1 MTMTEATGSGAARAR
16 APRKAVEAVNRG
28 SLHRP
33 QPPAAIDAAI
43 WPSIATV
50 PSSLKARW
58 PDALPTP
65 SSRPPCAGCRWKSG
79 TRTAQSWAR
88 PRLADPRPDRRRYP
102 VMTINRPDAF
112 AARLGDGGLIGLGE
126 SFMAGDWDADDLT
139 AVMEVFAA
147 RVGRSCPS
155 RCRSCARLY
164 LPRQPRRE
172 RNTEQNTRSNISRH
186 YDLSNELFATFL
198 DSTMTYSSAA
208 LPGKRRR
215 ACGTWPGTGWP
226 PRSRPRSTGCWTRPA
241 SDEGTR
247 VLEIGTGWGE
257 LALRA
262 AARGATVYSV
272 TLSSE
277 QQELARQRV
286 AEAGY
291 ADAVTIELKDY
302 RAVEGEYDA
311 VVSVEMIEAVGFEYW
326 ATYFQTIERV
336 LAPGGKVAIQA
347 ITIAARPAAWPPAP
361 ATPGCTSTSSRA
373 ASFPSVRAIEDI
385 TEKQTGL
392 RVRERLAMGEHYA
405 QTLRLWE
412 ERFMARAD
420 EVRGLGLRRDL
431 PADVAVLPLLLP
443 GRVSRPATSTCS
455 RSCWTAGRPA
465 KRRLSSLLDSL
476 TIARRR
482 APRAAR
488 LFRVPGHQMQWPAAT
503 DPAPRG
509 GAATRR
515 LRCDTQGVIN
525 VAKVLHSLWIS
536 SAKMAEIR
544 TF

>member
-1 MTMTEATGSGAARAR
+1 MTITEATGSAAGQPANSRPTSAR
-16 APRKAVEAVNRG
+16 TGHAVDSAVPYSTVPYSVPR
-28 SLHRP
+28 
-33 QPPAAIDAAI
+33 PPAVIDATI
-43 WPSIATV
+43 WPSIATT
-50 PSSLKARW
+50 PDSLKARVAGRIADAIFKAAVRTLPLEVRY
-58 PDALPTP
+58 PD
-65 SSRPPCAGCRWKSG
+65 G
-79 TRTAQSWAR
+79 TVLGKAATGPAAE
-88 PRLADPRPDRRRYP
+88 PGHPYP
-102 VMTINRPDAF
+102 VMTLNRPEAF

-126 SFMAGDWDADDLT
+126 SYMAGDWDADDLT

-147 RVGRSCPS
+147 RVGSLVPEPLQKLR
-155 RCRSCARLY
+155 ALY

-186 YDLSNELFATFL
+186 YDLSNELFSSFL
-198 DSTMTYSSAA
+198 DSTMTYSSALFPERGEA
-208 LPGKRRR
+208 LRTVAWDGLADAQQAKIDRLLDK
-215 ACGTWPGTGWP
+215 AGVG
-226 PRSRPRSTGCWTRPA
+226 
-241 SDEGTR
+241 EGTR

-311 VVSVEMIEAVGFEYW
+311 VVSVEMIEAVGYEYW

-347 ITIAARPAAWPPAP
+347 ITIAHDRLI
-361 ATPGCTSTSSRA
+361 ATRTSYTWVHKYIFPGGVI
-373 ASFPSVRAIEDI
+373 PSVRAIEEI

-412 ERFMARAD
+412 ERFMSRAD
-420 EVRGLGLRRDL
+420 EVAAMGFDPVFQRMWLFYLCYSRAGFETGYL
-431 PADVAVLPLLLP
+431 DVQQIVLDHAA
-443 GRVSRPATSTCS
+443 SK
-455 RSCWTAGRPA
+455 RSA
-465 KRRLSSLLDSL
+465 
-476 TIARRR
+476 
-482 APRAAR
+482 
-488 LFRVPGHQMQWPAAT
+488 
-503 DPAPRG
+503 G
-509 GAATRR
+509 GAA
-515 LRCDTQGVIN
+515 
-525 VAKVLHSLWIS
+525 
-536 SAKMAEIR
+536 
-544 TF
+544 

>member
-1 MTMTEATGSGAARAR
+1 MTMTEATGSGTGQAQGTTRAAPDRQR
-16 APRKAVEAVNRG
+16 RRRELTGTVPYTV
-28 SLHRP
+28 P
-33 QPPAAIDAAI
+33 QPPAIIDADI

-50 PSSLKARW
+50 PSSLKARVAGRAADAIFKAAVRRLPLEVRY
-58 PDALPTP
+58 PDGTVLGKQ
-65 SSRPPCAGCRWKSG
+65 RAGPAS
-79 TRTAQSWAR
+79 AEA
-88 PRLADPRPDRRRYP
+88 PAPRYP
-102 VMTINRPDAF
+102 VMTINRPEAF

-147 RVGRSCPS
+147 RVGTLVPEPLQKLR
-155 RCRSCARLY
+155 ALY

-172 RNTEQNTRSNISRH
+172 RNTEKNTRSNISRH
-186 YDLSNELFATFL
+186 YDLSNELFASFL
-198 DSTMTYSSAA
+198 DSTMTYSSALFPESGDA
-208 LPGKRRR
+208 LRTVAWDGLAAAQQAKIDRLLDK
-215 ACGTWPGTGWP
+215 AGVG
-226 PRSRPRSTGCWTRPA
+226 
-241 SDEGTR
+241 EGTR

-311 VVSVEMIEAVGFEYW
+311 VVSVEMIEAVGYEYW

-347 ITIAARPAAWPPAP
+347 ITIAHDRLI
-361 ATPGCTSTSSRA
+361 ATRTSYTWVHKYIFPGGVI
-373 ASFPSVRAIEDI
+373 PSVRAIEEI

-420 EVRGLGLRRDL
+420 EVAAMGFDAIFQRMWLFYLCYSRAGFETGYL
-431 PADVAVLPLLLP
+431 DVQQIVL
-443 GRVSRPATSTCS
+443 
-455 RSCWTAGRPA
+455 
-465 KRRLSSLLDSL
+465 DH
-476 TIARRR
+476 
-482 APRAAR
+482 AA
-488 LFRVPGHQMQWPAAT
+488 
-503 DPAPRG
+503 
-509 GAATRR
+509 
-515 LRCDTQGVIN
+515 QGP
-525 VAKVLHSLWIS
+525 
-536 SAKMAEIR
+536 SAEPPV
-544 TF
+544 

>member
-1 MTMTEATGSGAARAR
+1 VTITEATGSAAGRGQGEGHAGR
-16 APRKAVEAVNRG
+16 VPYSVPR
-28 SLHRP
+28 
-33 QPPAAIDAAI
+33 PPVTIDAAI
-43 WPSIATV
+43 WPSIATT
-50 PSSLKARW
+50 PDSLKARVAGRIADAIFRAAVRTLPLEVRY
-58 PDALPTP
+58 PD
-65 SSRPPCAGCRWKSG
+65 G
-79 TRTAQSWAR
+79 TVLGKAAY
-88 PRLADPRPDRRRYP
+88 DPAPGNPYP
-102 VMTINRPDAF
+102 VMTLNRPDAF

-126 SFMAGDWDADDLT
+126 SYMAGDWDADDLT

-147 RVGRSCPS
+147 RVGTLVPEPLQKLR
-155 RCRSCARLY
+155 ALY

-186 YDLSNELFATFL
+186 YDLSNELFSSFL
-198 DSTMTYSSAA
+198 DSTMTYSSALVPERGDA
-208 LPGKRRR
+208 LRTVAWDGFAAAQQAKIDRLLDK
-215 ACGTWPGTGWP
+215 AGVG
-226 PRSRPRSTGCWTRPA
+226 
-241 SDEGTR
+241 EGTR

-311 VVSVEMIEAVGFEYW
+311 VVSVEMIEAVGYEYW

-347 ITIAARPAAWPPAP
+347 ITIAHDRLI
-361 ATPGCTSTSSRA
+361 ATRTSYTWVHKYIFPGGVI
-373 ASFPSVRAIEDI
+373 PSVRAIEEI

-412 ERFMARAD
+412 ERFMSRAD
-420 EVRGLGLRRDL
+420 EVAAMGFDAIFQRMWLFYLCYSRAGFETGYL
-431 PADVAVLPLLLP
+431 DVQQIVLDHAA
-443 GRVSRPATSTCS
+443 S
-455 RSCWTAGRPA
+455 
-465 KRRLSSLLDSL
+465 K
-476 TIARRR
+476 
-482 APRAAR
+482 RAA
-488 LFRVPGHQMQWPAAT
+488 
-503 DPAPRG
+503 G
-509 GAATRR
+509 GAA
-515 LRCDTQGVIN
+515 I
-525 VAKVLHSLWIS
+525 
-536 SAKMAEIR
+536 
-544 TF
+544 